1 MVIFYSQLDLVFSL
15 ESEFERN
22 FELSNAIKKLLLYQ
36 FLTSVQSVFC
46 DSFFNGINNLQ
57 KNKHY

>member
-1 MVIFYSQLDLVFSL
+1 MVIFYIQLDVVFSL
-15 ESEFERN
+15 KSEFERN
-22 FELSNAIKKLLLYQ
+22 FQLSNAIKKLLRHQ

-46 DSFFNGINNLQ
+46 DSSFNGLNNLQ